1 MSSDEESM
9 SGQSYE
15 EEVVAPVKKRR
26 KTKKK
31 KKDPLKPKRGMSA
44 FFLYSN
50 ANRARIKAHNP
61 EAKFGDIARLLT
73 AEFKSLPDRQA
84 QKWHKLAEK
93 DKLRYQNEM
102 KHYVPPEEDSSDDD
116 DGKRRKKKK
125 DPNAPKRSMSAFFH
139 FSNANRNRIKA
150 HNPEAKFGDIAK
162 LLSYEFKQLSAREL
176 ARWQKAAEK
185 DKVRYLEQMKH
196 YVPPEDSD
204 SDDGKRRKKKKKKD
218 PNAPKRA
225 MSAFFHFSNA
235 NRVRIKA
242 QHPDAKFGDI
252 AKLLSVQYKQ
262 LSNSQRTKYDKQA
275 LKDKERY
282 AREIAAYKAGH

>member
-1 MSSDEESM
+1 
-9 SGQSYE
+9 
-15 EEVVAPVKKRR
+15 VVAPVKKRR

-162 LLSYEFKQLSAREL
+162 IISTHFKALPTEERAY
-176 ARWQKAAEK
+176 WDNKAAE
-185 DKVRYLEQMKH
+185 DKARYQQQLQSYKET
-196 YVPPEDSD
+196 
-204 SDDGKRRKKKKKKD
+204 G
-218 PNAPKRA
+218 
-225 MSAFFHFSNA
+225 HF
-235 NRVRIKA
+235 
-242 QHPDAKFGDI
+242 
-252 AKLLSVQYKQ
+252 
-262 LSNSQRTKYDKQA
+262 
-275 LKDKERY
+275 
-282 AREIAAYKAGH
+282 

>member
-84 QKWHKLAEK
+84 QKWHKLT
-93 DKLRYQNEM
+93 LI
-102 KHYVPPEEDSSDDD
+102 HIP
-116 DGKRRKKKK
+116 
-125 DPNAPKRSMSAFFH
+125 
-139 FSNANRNRIKA
+139 
-150 HNPEAKFGDIAK
+150 
-162 LLSYEFKQLSAREL
+162 
-176 ARWQKAAEK
+176 AAG
-185 DKVRYLEQMKH
+185 
-196 YVPPEDSD
+196 P
-204 SDDGKRRKKKKKKD
+204 
-218 PNAPKRA
+218 
-225 MSAFFHFSNA
+225 
-235 NRVRIKA
+235 
-242 QHPDAKFGDI
+242 
-252 AKLLSVQYKQ
+252 
-262 LSNSQRTKYDKQA
+262 
-275 LKDKERY
+275 
-282 AREIAAYKAGH
+282 

>member
-1 MSSDEESM
+1 ME
-9 SGQSYE
+9 
-15 EEVVAPVKKRR
+15 
-26 KTKKK
+26 
-31 KKDPLKPKRGMSA
+31 
-44 FFLYSN
+44 
-50 ANRARIKAHNP
+50 
-61 EAKFGDIARLLT
+61 
-73 AEFKSLPDRQA
+73 
-84 QKWHKLAEK
+84 
-93 DKLRYQNEM
+93 
-102 KHYVPPEEDSSDDD
+102 
-116 DGKRRKKKK
+116 
-125 DPNAPKRSMSAFFH
+125 RSMSAFFH

-185 DKVRYLEQMKH
+185 DKVRYLEQ
-196 YVPPEDSD
+196 
-204 SDDGKRRKKKKKKD
+204 KKKKKD

-225 MSAFFHFSNA
+225 MSAFFHFSDA
-235 NRVRIKA
+235 NRDRIKA
-242 QHPDAKFGDI
+242 QHPEAKFGDI